1 MIIID
6 LKEIII
12 KLILALFAGGIT
24 GIEREKSHQYA
35 GFRTHIL
42 VSVGACM
49 ISMTSL
55 ELFNVYSVSVNMD
68 PARLPAQVLSGIGF
82 LGAGAILKT
91 SNGVKGLTTAAG
103 LWATACIGITI
114 GYGQYTL
121 GIVAWLFVM
130 ITLYTLKRI
139 DHIFFSKKEAVLNII
154 VNDIGVISNLYDNLN
169 KEQITVKNLSIE
181 FKENNYYKISFFIAY
196 DRRLTI
202 NEFVNELKSIDNV
215 IFIDFLY

>member
-82 LGAGAILKT
+82 LGAGAMLKT